1 MRVSELITKLVAH
14 GPADPEVICAGYA
27 LGSVEL
33 DPDNGRLYLCIG
45 SYVGG
50 VVSPPAEPEQAEP
63 EQPEPEQAEP
73 LTLEQR
79 IEALEKRLSDYG
91 LTDFIADS
99 LDYDELAKSCVDYI
113 NLREVARCVD
123 MCDLASE
130 IDLSDIAGNIYM
142 SDLASEIDLSDLA
155 GYVDTEEVAGYM
167 NLTNTVRDILTNT
180 RFRMDTSTD

>member
-27 LGSVEL
+27 LDSVEL
-33 DPDNGRLYLCIG
+33 DPDNGRLHLCIG
-45 SYVGG
+45 SYVGC

-63 EQPEPEQAEP
+63 EQAEP

-79 IEALEKRLSDYG
+79 VEALEKRLSDYG

-123 MCDLASE
+123 MCDLVAE
-130 IDLSDIAGNIYM
+130 IDLSDIASNIYM

-167 NLTNTVRDILTNT
+167 NLTDTVRDILTTT
-180 RFRMDTSTD
+180 RFRLDSSTD